1 MSQHDLLR
9 TRWEQHK
16 IKNTESK
23 KDDKDIKTAVKICLK
38 LLSEQFPLHTFS
50 VKSSLT
56 FKEIWNYLNQKE
68 DKNLENRKII
78 PDGGVIW
85 MDNKYP
91 VLITEMKKQGTNQE
105 RIAEGKKKQAVG
117 NAIERYGKNLMAFHT
132 FYQNTDILP
141 VVAFCH
147 GCDFLDGV
155 VQAKLYALNSFH
167 EINKIYDGIY
177 KDRIKPST
185 ILFKLDEWTVD
196 ELLQN
201 MLPIVENSINYFLKG
216 DNYVC

>member
-23 KDDKDIKTAVKICLK
+23 KDDKDIKVAMNICLK
-38 LLSEQFPLHTFS
+38 LLNEVYPNHSFS
-50 VKSSLT
+50 WKPNLS
-56 FKEIWNYLNQKE
+56 FKDVWNFLDQEVNE
-68 DKNLENRKII
+68 NFSDKKVI

-91 VLITEMKKQGTNQE
+91 ILITEMKKQGTNQE

-117 NAIERYGKNLMAFHT
+117 NAIERYGKNLTVFHT
-132 FYQNTDILP
+132 LYQKTDILP
-141 VVAFCH
+141 VIAFCH
-147 GCDFLDGV
+147 GCDFLDKI
-155 VQAKLYALNSFH
+155 VQAKLYSLNGFH
-167 EINKIYDGIY
+167 EINKVYDIVSFE
-177 KDRIKPST
+177 RIKPSS
-185 ILFKLDEWTVD
+185 ILFKLENWTIE

-201 MLPIVENSINYFLKG
+201 MFPVAESAVNYFLGEK
-216 DNYVC
+216 